1 MPAQIP
7 VSTDT
12 VERINLEVDPIRS
25 RETVAM
31 QRALMSR
38 TALTL
43 EQIKSLPK

>member
-7 VSTDT
+7 VFTYT
-12 VERINLEVDPIRS
+12 VKGINLEVDPIRS